1 MTRGA
6 LRSLVAKFHVTT
18 RQGATVETIKIQL
31 SRVMGQPPA
40 ARGAQRSSN
49 RRSQIAVDARPA
61 ATVSASVQE
70 SVVDAV
76 VAEFDSS
83 SPAAIDAA
91 PQPVQHSAVPSCSTN
106 LMCSQCQQHL
116 QHISEIVAQ
125 RDAALQ
131 QLDAAQ
137 QQLAAL
143 QQQFDAASRPSSPQP
158 MPELSLPTPS
168 ASASPSSATDMV
180 FVGLPLVHTASVAF
194 AHAKITQFCA
204 DRLHL
209 TVEAAAFAVKGVF
222 HGAGGRTVV
231 RACFQDTQVVADIK
245 RAKRLLLA
253 GSCPVSVDLSRS
265 SVERSSRA
273 SERRSQRDSGEG
285 RDAERRNSHAAAS
298 TSEPLALPPPEDM
311 ASHPDADIVLPTT
324 FTPAVSTPLD
334 IAEPVPPPSPPPPP
348 PPPPP
353 DHAR

>member
-1 MTRGA
+1 M
-6 LRSLVAKFHVTT
+6 
-18 RQGATVETIKIQL
+18 ETIKIQL

-61 ATVSASVQE
+61 AALSASVQE
-70 SVVDAV
+70 SVADTV

-83 SPAAIDAA
+83 SPAAIDAT
-91 PQPVQHSAVPSCSTN
+91 PQRVQRIAVPSCSTS

-143 QQQFDAASRPSSPQP
+143 QQQVVAASSPSSPQS
-158 MPELSLPTPS
+158 MPELSMPAPS
-168 ASASPSSATDMV
+168 ASPTSATDMV

-194 AHAKITQFCA
+194 AHAKITEFCA

-265 SVERSSRA
+265 SGERSSRA

-298 TSEPLALPPPEDM
+298 TSEPLALPPTEDT
-311 ASHPDADIVLPTT
+311 ASHSHADSALPSTS
-324 FTPAVSTPLD
+324 TPAVSTPLD
-334 IAEPVPPPSPPPPP
+334 IAEPVPPPPPP